1 LCEKGEKKTEL
12 ERLYRIF
19 NTIPEGVYIVSKDY
33 VIEFLNETFIKSF
46 GRVEGEKCYRAFYG
60 RDTPCPYCDIPE
72 IVKGKVIDKEWTHPE
87 TGRTYHLTSIP
98 FENPDGTISKLM
110 ISRDITE
117 YKRAEEALKESE
129 KKFRDLT
136 EKSLVGIYLIQD
148 GVFKYVNPRLAE
160 IFGYAVEE
168 LIDKKGPRD
177 LVLPEDWPI
186 VEKNLLKRIS
196 GEIESVQYEF
206 RGIRKNKEVIYI
218 EAYGSRTI
226 YQGRPAVIGTLLDIT
241 ERKRA
246 EKELKKAY
254 EELNSLDELK
264 SNIIANVSHELRT
277 PLTIAIGMITLAME
291 EENAEER
298 NKLLKK
304 AMKALARQ
312 NNMIGN
318 LVEIARF
325 HKEKRKLKLESLNIE
340 PIILLVQRKMK
351 PPAEKKNIKIKT
363 YIQPDL
369 PEIIADA
376 EALER
381 AFSSLVDNAIKF
393 NKEGVDVTIKVERKD
408 RFITTSISDIGVGIP
423 QEKIEKIF
431 EPLYQIDA
439 STTRKYGGMGMGL
452 AVVKRL
458 IDAHGGKIEVKSEV
472 GKGSTFIVCLPI
484 IGGKKG

>member
-33 VIEFLNETFIKSF
+33 VVEFLNETFMKSF

-60 RDTPCPYCDIPE
+60 RDTPCPHCDIPE

-98 FENPDGTISKLM
+98 FENPDGTISKLT

-117 YKRAEEALKESE
+117 YKRAEEALQK
-129 KKFRDLT
+129 T
-136 EKSLVGIYLIQD
+136 
-148 GVFKYVNPRLAE
+148 
-160 IFGYAVEE
+160 YA
-168 LIDKKGPRD
+168 
-177 LVLPEDWPI
+177 
-186 VEKNLLKRIS
+186 
-196 GEIESVQYEF
+196 
-206 RGIRKNKEVIYI
+206 
-218 EAYGSRTI
+218 
-226 YQGRPAVIGTLLDIT
+226 
-241 ERKRA
+241 
-246 EKELKKAY
+246 
-254 EELNSLDELK
+254 ELNSLDELK
-264 SNIIANVSHELRT
+264 SNILANVSHELRT

-318 LVEIARF
+318 LIEIARF
-325 HKEKRKLKLESLNIE
+325 HKEKRKLKLESLDIE

-351 PPAEKKNIKIKT
+351 PLAEKKNIKIKT
-363 YIQPDL
+363 YIQSDL
-369 PEIIADA
+369 PKIVADA

-393 NKEGVDVTIKVERKD
+393 NKEGEDVTIKVERKD

-452 AVVKRL
+452 AVAKRI
-458 IDAHGGKIEVKSEV
+458 IDAHGGKMEVKSEV
-472 GKGSTFIVCLPI
+472 GKGSTFIVCLPF
-484 IGGKKG
+484 IGGKKVKD